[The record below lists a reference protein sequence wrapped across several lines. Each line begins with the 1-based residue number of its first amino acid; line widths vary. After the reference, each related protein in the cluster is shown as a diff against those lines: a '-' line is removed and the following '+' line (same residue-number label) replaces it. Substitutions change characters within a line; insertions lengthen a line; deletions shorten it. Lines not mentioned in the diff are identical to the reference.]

1 MRMLALAAALVA
13 LVATGCSR
21 KPSYELDAESDAAL
35 RRQSAACAEAAR
47 AADPARFAACF
58 TDDAK
63 LVAPGLMAGLGPENI
78 REELGRW
85 MGREGFRLSLTME
98 LLAGVQGREGTAVA
112 QETGR
117 YELVSPDGTFRH
129 TYSIKWQRPP
139 GGAWRADLL
148 LLDVPEPAPPAP

>member
-1 MRMLALAAALVA
+1 MRKLALAAVLVA
-13 LVATGCSR
+13 LLAAGCSR

-47 AADPARFAACF
+47 AADAARFAACF

-63 LVAPGLMAGLGPENI
+63 LVAPGLIAGLGPENI

-85 MGREGFRLSLTME
+85 MGREGFRLAILQE
-98 LLAGVQGREGTAVA
+98 HLAGVQGREGTAVA

-117 YELVSPDGTFRH
+117 YELTGPDGSFKH
-129 TYSIKWQRPP
+129 TYNIKWQRPP
-139 GGAWRADLL
+139 GGQWRADLL
-148 LLDVPEPAPPAP
+148 LLDVPEPTPPIP